1 MAKAAKSPAKKASP
15 KKIVK
20 AKPAKKAAASP
31 KKKSTRAKKDPN
43 APKRGATAYMIW
55 LGENRSRLTKPGMA
69 VTDVSKAAGVEWG
82 NVKDKSKWEK
92 AAAEDKKRYEKE
104 MAAYKGGAS
113 PAKKA
118 AKKTAKK

>member
-1 MAKAAKSPAKKASP
+1 MPKAAAKPAKKSSPKKAAKP
-15 KKIVK
+15 V
-20 AKPAKKAAASP
+20 AKKAAASP
-31 KKKSTRAKKDPN
+31 KKKATRAKKDPN
-43 APKRGATAYMIW
+43 APKRGASAYMLW
-55 LGENRSRLTKPGMA
+55 LKDNRSRITKPGMS
-69 VTDVSKAAGVEWG
+69 VIDVSKQAGVEW
-82 NVKDKSKWEK
+82 NAVKDKSKWEK